1 MSSFNLIK
9 FAFCEKLRT
18 IESNNTLC
26 ILNSYLKNFI
36 NKYYTLVDLIVL
48 IGNAILDHEGVIIR
62 LAWKDAM
69 VVESQLKAIWRAVLV

>member
-9 FAFCEKLRT
+9 FAFYEKLRT
-18 IESNNTLC
+18 IESNNTLG

>member
-9 FAFCEKLRT
+9 FSFYEKLRT
-18 IESNNTLC
+18 IESNNTLG

-48 IGNAILDHEGVIIR
+48 IGNAILDHGVIIR
-62 LAWKDAM
+62 LAWKDGG
-69 VVESQLKAIWRAVLV
+69 

>member
-9 FAFCEKLRT
+9 LAFFEKLRT
-18 IESNNTLC
+18 IKSNNTLC
-26 ILNSYLKNFI
+26 ILNSCLKNFI